1 MYPPLF
7 SHMFCNFMGL
17 PQIAYELQVFPH
29 RKASECLRLASWV
42 AVTEALFSG
51 IIFMYTL
58 GVIGYI
64 YTMRNWTLDADSLY
78 WQDRL
83 RRY

>member
-1 MYPPLF
+1 
-7 SHMFCNFMGL
+7 MFCNFMGL

-29 RKASECLRLASWV
+29 RKAGEWLHLAISA
-42 AVTEALFSG
+42 AVTETLLPG
-51 IIFMYTL
+51 IIFMYIL
-58 GVIGYI
+58 GVVGYI

-83 RRY
+83 QRY